1 MPAPRIRIVGSDD
14 IAMGVS
20 CGSGFGL
27 LCWRFCF
34 SCFVLCI
41 DLWAVAFGFSKVES
55 VAFLVRFD
63 GEVIAKTFLIS
74 NTSHCSCTDANEA
87 GQAPLLA
94 ISSRRESRAG
104 IRKPRF
110 PVQ

>member
-14 IAMGVS
+14 IAMGIS
-20 CGSGFGL
+20 CGSGFGIF
-27 LCWRFCF
+27 CWRFCF

-41 DLWAVAFGFSKVES
+41 ALWSVGAGFLMVGS

-74 NTSHCSCTDANEA
+74 KTSHCSCTDANEA
-87 GQAPLLA
+87 GQAPLLT
-94 ISSRRESRAG
+94 ISSRRDSRAG

-110 PVQ
+110 PV